1 MKALAA
7 VFLALLGAG
16 CVSAPAQT
24 ADIET
29 SANPSSVTGTWDF
42 VVSGKNPAQSFSFA
56 LTDVPAETC
65 ISGTWYQARPL
76 SALNGSVSRP
86 AYQYQSGRLEIL
98 FSTELCD
105 AYTSLIGSV
114 SGSSFEGSDVSYGL
128 FGSTEHGKARGT
140 LRH

>member
-1 MKALAA
+1 MKVLAA
-7 VFLALLGAG
+7 VFLALLAAG

-24 ADIET
+24 AGIET
-29 SANPSSVTGTWDF
+29 SAAPSSVTGTWDF
-42 VVSGKNPAQSFSFA
+42 VVSGESPPQSFSFA
-56 LTDVPAETC
+56 LTDIPAETC

-76 SALNGSVSRP
+76 SAPNGSVPQP

-114 SGSSFEGSDVSYGL
+114 SGSSFEGSHVSYGL